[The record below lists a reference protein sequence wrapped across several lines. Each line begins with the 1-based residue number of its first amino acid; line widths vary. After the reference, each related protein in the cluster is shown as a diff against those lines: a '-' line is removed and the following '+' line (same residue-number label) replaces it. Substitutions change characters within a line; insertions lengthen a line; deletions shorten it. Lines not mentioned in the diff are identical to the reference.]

1 MGSSLNFLIGADFA
15 GVLED
20 EEDVD
25 ADAPGCLVLWTS
37 IMSMPYDCKWPK
49 PIKCSSARL

>member
-1 MGSSLNFLIGADFA
+1 MGSSLNFLTGADFA

-25 ADAPGCLVLWTS
+25 ADAADCFVLLVS
-37 IMSMPYDCKWPK
+37 IFVDPV
-49 PIKCSSARL
+49 